1 MTSPHTGST
10 RGGPASR
17 PPGLIIGFLVALAAF
32 LGAVLVAAPLGY
44 LAGKTAEGVS
54 AYAVAGVGVAILLIA
69 LLGARRVARRCSRGW
84 RVAIVVYLV
93 VVGFASLGPGIEMLK
108 RSDLGRCPG
117 GFAQCIWPDA
127 KDVLRDLKDEI

>member
-1 MTSPHTGST
+1 MHDQNKGSPW
-10 RGGPASR
+10 SR
-17 PPGLIIGFLVALAAF
+17 PPGLIGGFAVALLAF

-54 AYAVAGVGVAILLIA
+54 AYAIAAIGIAVCFVAVV
-69 LLGARRVARRCSRGW
+69 GARRVARRCSSGW
-84 RVAIVVYLV
+84 RKVIWAYFV
-93 VVGFASLGPGIEMLK
+93 VVAFASMGPGIEMLK

-127 KDVLRDLKDEI
+127 KDVMHDIKDGF